1 MYRPNMNV
9 VDGLIQESD
18 EEEEEDDDVYQEL
31 DDDIFVED
39 ESTNA
44 EAQQLSEVSW
54 HDFVLNQHLHCM
66 PIWQHGPKKW
76 KFADDNKCIKS

>member
-1 MYRPNMNV
+1 MNV

-18 EEEEEDDDVYQEL
+18 EEEEDDDDVYQEL

-44 EAQQLSEVSW
+44 EAQQLSEVS
-54 HDFVLNQHLHCM
+54 
-66 PIWQHGPKKW
+66 
-76 KFADDNKCIKS
+76 